1 MNEAQPV
8 ANAARAV
15 SESGDTDDPGS
26 AGPARGSAP
35 TPDEP
40 DQPPPTESALDVLDQ
55 TGRLDAGRCAWLVR
69 HLRAAIHHL
78 GAPVDCLVVT
88 VVGDDAM
95 TSLHV
100 EHCGIAGSTDVLTFD
115 HGGTG
120 AAIDADI
127 AICLD
132 EAARRASEHGH
143 AFERELLLYAVH
155 GVLHC
160 LGHDDHEQSDYDAM
174 HAREDAILTAIGIG
188 PTFTPTGMD
197 DGGAAWSG

>member
-1 MNEAQPV
+1 VNEAQLV
-8 ANAARAV
+8 AAAPCGTDDA
-15 SESGDTDDPGS
+15 DDPGS
-26 AGPARGSAP
+26 ARPADSESAG
-35 TPDEP
+35 ES
-40 DQPPPTESALDVLDQ
+40 DQPPPPETSIDVLDQ
-55 TGRLDAGRCAWLVR
+55 TGRVDDDLCAWLTT
-69 HLRAAIHHL
+69 HLRAAIDHA
-78 GAPVDCLVVT
+78 GATVESLVVT

-188 PTFTPTGMD
+188 PTFTPTGTD